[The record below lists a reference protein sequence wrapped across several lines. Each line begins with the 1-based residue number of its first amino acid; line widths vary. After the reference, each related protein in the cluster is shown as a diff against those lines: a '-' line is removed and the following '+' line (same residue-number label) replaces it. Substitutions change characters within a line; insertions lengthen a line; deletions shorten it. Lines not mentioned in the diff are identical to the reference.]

1 MEPHIQYRKNC
12 KIIPMA
18 KNFSRRDSS
27 LSINPIPEEEL
38 EDDNLGFCQT
48 LLEQVKRQGIRN

>member
-1 MEPHIQYRKNC
+1 MEPHNTVSQELQDNS
-12 KIIPMA
+12 
-18 KNFSRRDSS
+18 NGQELSRRDSS